1 MTNKV
6 AKDYIRLLLGWT
18 RTKQKHLVDNVMM
31 PVQEELSQDE
41 SFGKEMAKKA
51 LGNRGILGRLKQ
63 KLFSG
68 QQSSNVITV
77 AFQLADPDDGWEVV
91 EDNPAP
97 ASESI
102 VKPVDENHDPFD
114 GSDDIDS
121 FRTML
126 LENVCKEGCSE

>member
-1 MTNKV
+1 
-6 AKDYIRLLLGWT
+6 
-18 RTKQKHLVDNVMM
+18 
-31 PVQEELSQDE
+31 
-41 SFGKEMAKKA
+41 MAKRA

-77 AFQLADPDDGWEVV
+77 AFQLADPNDGWEVV

-97 ASESI
+97 ASEST
-102 VKPVDENHDPFD
+102 VKPVED
-114 GSDDIDS
+114 SDDIDP

-126 LENVCKEGCSE
+126 LENVCKEGCRE